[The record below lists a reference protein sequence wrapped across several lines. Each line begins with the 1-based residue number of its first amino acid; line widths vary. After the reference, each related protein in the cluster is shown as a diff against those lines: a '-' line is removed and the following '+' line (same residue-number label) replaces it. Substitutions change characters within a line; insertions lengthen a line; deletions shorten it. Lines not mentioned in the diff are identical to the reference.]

1 MAAALIANPSYK
13 FNNSVIMP
21 MKSAVIKS
29 GLFHAALIAVFAVGL
44 PFVETEPTNISA
56 PISVDI
62 VNVSE
67 LSTTDKVAPPKK
79 PKEEEPKPPEPAKK
93 QEAAPKMTA
102 ETPPD
107 LSKPKPPEVE
117 TAEDLPEPE
126 PPPPLERTELKK
138 PKPPK
143 PKPEVTKTAKPKP
156 QEDQMASLLRNLTP
170 DAAEKS
176 EAQDEPLD
184 PDPSAES
191 GQIARLADQLSM
203 SEMDALRRQL
213 GGCWNVMAGAKNA
226 EELIVE
232 VRVVMNRD
240 RSVNRA
246 SILDTGRYNRDS
258 HFRAAADAA
267 LRALRNPKCSP
278 LQLPPDKYDQWKTV
292 LIRFDPSDVL

>member
-1 MAAALIANPSYK
+1 MAAVLAANSGNK
-13 FNNSVIMP
+13 FSNTVITP
-21 MKSAVIKS
+21 MKSAVVKS
-29 GLFHAALIAVFAVGL
+29 GLFHVALVVAFTVGL
-44 PFVETEPTNISA
+44 PFVKTEPVTMSA

-62 VNVSE
+62 VDVSE

-79 PKEEEPKPPEPAKK
+79 QPEEPKPPEPAQKP
-93 QEAAPKMTA
+93 EAAPKMTA
-102 ETPPD
+102 EKPPD

-126 PPPPLERTELKK
+126 PPPPLERAEIKK
-138 PKPPK
+138 PEPPK

-170 DAAEKS
+170 DEAEES
-176 EAQDEPLD
+176 EGEEEPLD
-184 PDPSAES
+184 PDAQSES

-278 LQLPPDKYDQWKTV
+278 LELPPDKYDQWKTV

>member
-1 MAAALIANPSYK
+1 MAAALAANSGNK
-13 FNNSVIMP
+13 LNSTVVTP

-29 GLFHAALIAVFAVGL
+29 GLFHAALIAVFTVGL
-44 PFVETEPTNISA
+44 PFVSTEPVTMSA

-62 VNVSE
+62 VDVSE
-67 LSTTDKVAPPKK
+67 MSTTNKVAPPKK
-79 PKEEEPKPPEPAKK
+79 PPEEPAPPEPARKK
-93 QEAAPKMTA
+93 EAAPKMTA
-102 ETPPD
+102 EKPPD

-126 PPPPLERTELKK
+126 PPPPLERAELKK
-138 PKPPK
+138 PEPPK

-170 DAAEKS
+170 DEVEES
-176 EAQDEPLD
+176 EGEEEPLD
-184 PDPSAES
+184 PDAQSES

-278 LQLPPDKYDQWKTV
+278 LELPPDKYDQWKTV

>member
-1 MAAALIANPSYK
+1 MAAVLAANSGNK
-13 FNNSVIMP
+13 LNTTVITP

-29 GLFHAALIAVFAVGL
+29 GLFHLGLIAIFTVGL
-44 PFVETEPTNISA
+44 PFVSTEPVTMSA

-62 VNVSE
+62 VDVSE
-67 LSTTDKVAPPKK
+67 MSTTDKVAPPKK
-79 PKEEEPKPPEPAKK
+79 PPEEPKPPEPAQKK
-93 QEAAPKMTA
+93 EVAPQMTA
-102 ETPPD
+102 EKPPD

-126 PPPPLERTELKK
+126 PPPPLERAEIKK
-138 PKPPK
+138 PEPPK

-170 DAAEKS
+170 DKAEES
-176 EAQDEPLD
+176 DGEEEPLD
-184 PDPSAES
+184 PDAQSES

-213 GGCWNVMAGAKNA
+213 GGCWNIMAGAKNA

-278 LQLPPDKYDQWKTV
+278 LELPPDKYDQWKTV